1 MWDSIYLYTVLNK
14 PSFEYDKLGVITMKI
29 TFNHIEYQCSM
40 ELTLDLIGGK
50 WKALILWHLGENT
63 LRFSELKKT
72 LPKITQKMLTQQ
84 LRELEAS
91 GLVNRYIYTQIPPK
105 VEYSLTPAGKSLLP
119 ILDTLCQWGFNY
131 ATTAKEI
138 NKEHTACADL

>member
-1 MWDSIYLYTVLNK
+1 M
-14 PSFEYDKLGVITMKI
+14 I
-29 TFNHIEYQCSM
+29 TFKNIEYQCSM

-84 LRELEAS
+84 LRELETS
-91 GLVNRYIYTQIPPK
+91 GLVNRFIYTQIPPK
-105 VEYSLTPAGKSLLP
+105 VEYSLTPDGKSLLP
-119 ILDTLCQWGFNY
+119 ILETLCQWGLNY
-131 ATTAKEI
+131 ANHAEPV
-138 NKEHTACADL
+138 E

>member
-1 MWDSIYLYTVLNK
+1 M
-14 PSFEYDKLGVITMKI
+14 I
-29 TFNHIEYQCSM
+29 TFKNVEYQCSM

-91 GLVNRYIYTQIPPK
+91 GLVNRFIYTQIPPK
-105 VEYSLTPAGKSLLP
+105 VEYSLTTAGKSLLP
-119 ILDTLCQWGFNY
+119 ILDTLCQWGLNY
-131 ATTAKEI
+131 ANAPEI
-138 NKEHTACADL
+138 AYDKSASPL

>member
-1 MWDSIYLYTVLNK
+1 M
-14 PSFEYDKLGVITMKI
+14 I
-29 TFNHIEYQCSM
+29 TFKNTEYQCSM

-91 GLVNRYIYTQIPPK
+91 GLVKRFIYTQIPPK
-105 VEYSLTPAGKSLLP
+105 VEYSLTPSGKSLLP
-119 ILDTLCQWGFNY
+119 ILDTLCQWGLHY
-131 ATTAKEI
+131 ADSVEALEEKQTVP
-138 NKEHTACADL
+138 ADSKCL